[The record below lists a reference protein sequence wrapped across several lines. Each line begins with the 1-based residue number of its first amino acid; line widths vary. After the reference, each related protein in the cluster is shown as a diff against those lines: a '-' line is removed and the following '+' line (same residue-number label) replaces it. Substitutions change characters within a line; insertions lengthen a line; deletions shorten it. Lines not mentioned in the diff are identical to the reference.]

1 MKYSACIDMMFPQFD
16 FYDRFREVKRA
27 GLSAAEFWKWSN
39 KDLSRV
45 KEELQKNEL
54 SLSIFN
60 LDSRNEALSYDLSRG
75 ILNAAR
81 KEELID
87 AFYESV
93 EVCRSLSAHAMIV
106 LIDERRSFKGTAGGK
121 RSGKSSCDQALCR
134 KGTGKS
140 RCRAAQRDRPQKLF
154 YAVFRSPFRHSRKG
168 KQSAHSYAFRHL
180 SSADDRGAFV
190 REH

>member
-1 MKYSACIDMMFPQFD
+1 MKYSACIDMMFPRFD

-27 GLSAAEFWKWSN
+27 GLSAVEFWKWSN

-106 LIDERRSFKGTAGGK
+106 LIGETRE
-121 RSGKSSCDQALCR
+121 
-134 KGTGKS
+134 S
-140 RCRAAQRDRPQKLF
+140 RCRAAQRNRPQKLF

-190 REH
+190 REHRKIRKPNRAFSRRRLSRAARAGNG